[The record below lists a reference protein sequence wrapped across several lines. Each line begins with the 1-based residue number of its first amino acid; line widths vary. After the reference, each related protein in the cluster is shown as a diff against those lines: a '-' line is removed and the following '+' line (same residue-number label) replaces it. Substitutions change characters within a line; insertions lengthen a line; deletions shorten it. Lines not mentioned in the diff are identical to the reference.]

1 MWQDKNREEERGM
14 EGVEI
19 EYVECQTEESQ
30 ILSTQSFH
38 VNTTRV
44 SPYDSIVSSG
54 LFHNGQQD
62 DERGKII

>member
-44 SPYDSIVSSG
+44 SPYDLS
-54 LFHNGQQD
+54 
-62 DERGKII
+62 